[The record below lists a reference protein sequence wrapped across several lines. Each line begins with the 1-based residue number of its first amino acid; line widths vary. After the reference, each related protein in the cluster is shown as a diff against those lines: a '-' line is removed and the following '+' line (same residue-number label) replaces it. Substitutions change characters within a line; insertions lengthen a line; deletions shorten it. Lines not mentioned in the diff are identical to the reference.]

1 MSGGVGDLAPDPGFD
16 LPGLDSGPQAGQ
28 PVPQVQR
35 GRDQS
40 VCGVGGDPE
49 HGAEL
54 GGGELGHLRGA
65 GTAEPDQPFT
75 TRQRPEHRPARAGE
89 RDHRVQVRPNGPRH
103 GRSHPGG
110 VQAARHRQATA

>member
-16 LPGLDSGPQAGQ
+16 FSGLDPGPQAGQ

-35 GRDQS
+35 GRDQC

-54 GGGELGHLRGA
+54 GGGELRHLRGA
-65 GTAEPDQPFT
+65 HTAEPDQPLT
-75 TRQRPEHRPARAGE
+75 PRQRP
-89 RDHRVQVRPNGPRH
+89 
-103 GRSHPGG
+103 
-110 VQAARHRQATA
+110 AARLNR